1 MLIDTRRLL
10 AAQHAPLCMPL
21 LASNSDTISPR
32 RGQSRELVPDW
43 TLQRLVLCSTASLR
57 ARLCDAAS
65 TVARRATARLSPVV
79 RQGPRT
85 QFVLLSLR

>member
-1 MLIDTRRLL
+1 MPN
-10 AAQHAPLCMPL
+10 AGQFCMPL
-21 LASNSDTISPR
+21 LASNSDTISRR